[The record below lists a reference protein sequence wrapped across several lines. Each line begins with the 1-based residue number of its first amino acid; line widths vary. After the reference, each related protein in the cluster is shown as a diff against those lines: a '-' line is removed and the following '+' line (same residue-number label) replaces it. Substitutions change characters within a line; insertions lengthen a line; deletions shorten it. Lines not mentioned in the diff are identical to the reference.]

1 MIHWTR
7 LFEQLES
14 EGLKPVF
21 PPRGLLVGTAMRA
34 ARKEANPG
42 LAFVV
47 PARTKRRWWRQN
59 CAHGEVRLLTDPVS
73 LPSRGKPSGAA
84 PVAAAVVV
92 FGRPASMSRWDF
104 PGSSGTNAEPDMPGS
119 P

>member
-1 MIHWTR
+1 VGIHGDGDGEVIHWTR

-21 PPRGLLVGTAMRA
+21 VSNRLLMGSAMRA

-47 PARTKRRWWRQN
+47 PARTKRRGGERT
-59 CAHGEVRLLTDPVS
+59 AHTR
-73 LPSRGKPSGAA
+73 KC
-84 PVAAAVVV
+84 V
-92 FGRPASMSRWDF
+92 F
-104 PGSSGTNAEPDMPGS
+104 
-119 P
+119 